1 MTPTSTPLEDALRK
15 KRQQDAIADSLGA
28 KTPGN
33 PTASPEPDGIAAKP
47 KTVLINGIP
56 HLDLPDQKF
65 PGPLSMAASAA
76 AGTIGYIATAP
87 FGNRAEERLA
97 ANRAEL
103 NNDTAEPNNPT
114 KPAAATPLAATPGGV
129 QAAANQGIADL
140 QGRQAD
146 YMETN
151 NLRQFEDKGNG
162 ITRQIGADGK
172 TSFTNVD
179 TKDVTDPTKQVQVN
193 SYNGAADNEAMAK
206 ANAVRQQL
214 IDRQPMGGAAVLAD
228 PNAEWNARM
237 DRQSIISGMQD
248 AMQRAGTRTERAA
261 IGQALNTALAGQNQM
276 AIETMRGQN
285 QQSAEQG
292 RNSVTMRGQD
302 INAQSEANRLAGNPM
317 DNQIKQNQAQGI
329 AATTENVRQQTDLRN
344 NLLTET
350 DPVKRTAMQEAMLVA
365 QGRDPNQG
373 RYIRMGGG
381 EQVLDPLTG
390 QKAKLPDQVF
400 DSRTGQT
407 VQTGKRGLTD
417 ATFEAI
423 GKKIG
428 MPANALKAR
437 YEEFQSQG
445 PATSLKDFNAV
456 DVSLALADGTP
467 PEKIAA
473 TIKRLGG
480 NPADF
485 GI

>member
-292 RNSVTMRGQD
+292 RNAVTMRGQD
-302 INAQSEANRLAGNPM
+302 INAQSDANRLAGNPL
-317 DNQIKQNQAQGI
+317 DNQIKQNHV
-329 AATTENVRQQTDLRN
+329 AAGAMTNANAKQLQDLHAAYGS
-344 NLLTET
+344 ET
-350 DPVKRTAMQEAMLVA
+350 DPAKQRAIAEQIRALSGKGGADRFLVV
-365 QGRDPNQG
+365 P
-373 RYIRMGGG
+373 GG
-381 EQVLDPLTG
+381 EEIG
-390 QKAKLPDQVF
+390 PDGMTKIRRPSSVF
-400 DSRTGQT
+400 DTGTRQPISMDQGQQGVASGADKIKADMQAGKISR
-407 VQTGKRGLTD
+407 D
-417 ATFEAI
+417 EAI
-423 GKKIG
+423 KQ
-428 MPANALKAR
+428 LKAMG
-437 YEEFQSQG
+437 YQ
-445 PATSLKDFNAV
+445 
-456 DVSLALADGTP
+456 
-467 PEKIAA
+467 
-473 TIKRLGG
+473 
-480 NPADF
+480 
-485 GI
+485 

>member
-1 MTPTSTPLEDALRK
+1 MNPTTTGPLEDALRK
-15 KRQQDAIADSLGA
+15 KRQQDSVADSLGM

-33 PTASPEPDGIAAKP
+33 PAASPEPDGIAAKP

-103 NNDTAEPNNPT
+103 NNDTAEPNKPT
-114 KPAAATPLAATPGGV
+114 KPAAATPLAAMPGGA
-129 QAAANQGIADL
+129 QAAANNGIADL

-151 NLRQFEDKGNG
+151 NLHQFEDKGNG
-162 ITRQIGADGK
+162 IARQVGADGK
-172 TSFTNVD
+172 TTFTNVG
-179 TKDVTDPTKQVQVN
+179 TADVTDPTKKVQVN
-193 SYNGAADNEAMAK
+193 GYNGAADNESMAK
-206 ANAVRQQL
+206 ANAIRQQL
-214 IDRQPMGGAAVLAD
+214 IDRQPQGWAAVLAD
-228 PNAEWNARM
+228 QNADWNARM

-248 AMQRAGTRTERAA
+248 AMRGAGTRTERAA
-261 IGQALNTALAGQNQM
+261 IGQMMQTALAGQNQL
-276 AIETMRGQN
+276 AQESMRQDGIAAGLGVQ
-285 QQSAEQG
+285 
-292 RNSVTMRGQD
+292 MRGQD
-302 INAQSEANRLAGNPM
+302 IAAQADANKLAGNPA
-317 DNQIKQNQAQGI
+317 DNHLKQSQAQGI
-329 AATTENVRQQTDLRN
+329 AATTETTRQQIDLRN
-344 NLLTET
+344 KLLTET
-350 DPVKRTAMQEAMLVA
+350 DPAKRTAMQEAMLVA

-407 VQTGKRGLTD
+407 VQTGKRGLSD
-417 ATFEAI
+417 ADFDAI

-428 MPANALKAR
+428 MPANSLKAR

-445 PATSLKDFNAV
+445 PLTRLDQFNTV
-456 DVSLALADGTP
+456 DVALSLASGTS
-467 PEKIAA
+467 PEKIAG

-480 NPADF
+480 NPADY
-485 GI
+485 GL